1 MMCVTIRASCVT
13 RGSPAGELDNL
24 SNDDHLK
31 FIKNVRLDVLR
42 VKLAILSVAPPPENQ
57 NKWTIK
63 KIVNKFGCSVYKS
76 SLGLNIHKI
85 QDRHVCGRSQ

>member
-1 MMCVTIRASCVT
+1 MMCVTIRVSCVI
-13 RGSPAGELDNL
+13 RRSPAGELDNL

-42 VKLAILSVAPPPENQ
+42 VKLAILPAAPPPENQ

-63 KIVNKFGCSVYKS
+63 KIVE
-76 SLGLNIHKI
+76 
-85 QDRHVCGRSQ
+85 

>member
-13 RGSPAGELDNL
+13 RGNPAGELDNL

-42 VKLAILSVAPPPENQ
+42 VKLAILPAAPPPENQ

-63 KIVNKFGCSVYKS
+63 KIVE
-76 SLGLNIHKI
+76 
-85 QDRHVCGRSQ
+85 